1 MNIKGAGASP
11 GVAIGPAFVIYETEV
26 EVPIFDD
33 PGQAFSE
40 AAAAVAES
48 LRASSKIA
56 GEAGRK
62 EAENILNAQAM
73 MAEDA
78 MLSEAVTAH
87 LESGSRLGEAVNKAG
102 KEVADMLAS
111 LDDPYLAARSA
122 DVGEIAERIRRQL
135 AGASQVR
142 IANTVPS
149 IIVANMITAADTA
162 VMNPD
167 SILGLLTETGGPT
180 GHVAVIARS
189 LGIPAVVGA
198 VEATSAARLAKTV
211 ALDGTTG
218 EVAFDPGEDEHD
230 AFVLRRVAYREM
242 MKAASAFRGK
252 HVEVNGQR
260 IRVAANVGTPDDL
273 TAAMEARSDGIGLFR
288 TEFLYLGRSKPPSQ
302 EEQYELYLKAAKAFD
317 DPVVIRTFDIGGDK
331 PATYIGVPDEENP
344 FLGTRGVRLYEQE
357 RDIFKDQVKAIARAS
372 TAGDIWMMIPMIA
385 TVDDFTAA
393 RRLVDEATAEL
404 DQEDTDW
411 SPFKVGVMIEVPSA
425 ALVARRMAE
434 HVDFFSI
441 GTNDLTQYTM
451 AADRTS
457 GTLAEY
463 ADPLHPAVLQL
474 CNLTAEAAR
483 AAGISVAVCG
493 EAASDLAAA
502 TLFMDMGIDK
512 LSVSAP
518 RVDVVKAHIS
528 ELVVDDERLSGA
540 LSSASP
546 TDSREIALRR

>member
-11 GVAIGPAFVIYETEV
+11 GVAIGPAFVVYEAEV

-33 PGQAFSE
+33 PVQAFSE

>member
-302 EEQYELYLKAAKAFD
+302 EE
-317 DPVVIRTFDIGGDK
+317 
-331 PATYIGVPDEENP
+331 
-344 FLGTRGVRLYEQE
+344 
-357 RDIFKDQVKAIARAS
+357 
-372 TAGDIWMMIPMIA
+372 
-385 TVDDFTAA
+385 
-393 RRLVDEATAEL
+393 
-404 DQEDTDW
+404 
-411 SPFKVGVMIEVPSA
+411 
-425 ALVARRMAE
+425 
-434 HVDFFSI
+434 
-441 GTNDLTQYTM
+441 
-451 AADRTS
+451 
-457 GTLAEY
+457 
-463 ADPLHPAVLQL
+463 
-474 CNLTAEAAR
+474 
-483 AAGISVAVCG
+483 
-493 EAASDLAAA
+493 
-502 TLFMDMGIDK
+502 
-512 LSVSAP
+512 
-518 RVDVVKAHIS
+518 
-528 ELVVDDERLSGA
+528 
-540 LSSASP
+540 
-546 TDSREIALRR
+546 

>member
-1 MNIKGAGASP
+1 M
-11 GVAIGPAFVIYETEV
+11 
-26 EVPIFDD
+26 
-33 PGQAFSE
+33 
-40 AAAAVAES
+40 
-48 LRASSKIA
+48 
-56 GEAGRK
+56 
-62 EAENILNAQAM
+62 
-73 MAEDA
+73 
-78 MLSEAVTAH
+78 
-87 LESGSRLGEAVNKAG
+87 
-102 KEVADMLAS
+102 
-111 LDDPYLAARSA
+111 
-122 DVGEIAERIRRQL
+122 
-135 AGASQVR
+135 
-142 IANTVPS
+142 
-149 IIVANMITAADTA
+149 
-162 VMNPD
+162 
-167 SILGLLTETGGPT
+167 
-180 GHVAVIARS
+180 
-189 LGIPAVVGA
+189 
-198 VEATSAARLAKTV
+198 
-211 ALDGTTG
+211 
-218 EVAFDPGEDEHD
+218 
-230 AFVLRRVAYREM
+230 
-242 MKAASAFRGK
+242 
-252 HVEVNGQR
+252 
-260 IRVAANVGTPDDL
+260 
-273 TAAMEARSDGIGLFR
+273 
-288 TEFLYLGRSKPPSQ
+288 
-302 EEQYELYLKAAKAFD
+302 
-317 DPVVIRTFDIGGDK
+317 
-331 PATYIGVPDEENP
+331 
-344 FLGTRGVRLYEQE
+344 RLYEQE

-528 ELVVDDERLSGA
+528 ELVVDGERLSGA

>member
-404 DQEDTDW
+404 DQEDTNW